1 VLLSKKLVWLK
12 AELEEGVKEPKNCL
26 VSRTRHTVE
35 HISLALEAV
44 LSSGADIENTDSRI

>member
-26 VSRTRHTVE
+26 VSRTRHTAE

>member
-1 VLLSKKLVWLK
+1 MLLSKELVWSK

-35 HISLALEAV
+35 YISLALETV
-44 LSSGADIENTDSRI
+44 LSSGDWS